1 MSTIVGERE
10 LVEQLSADAIGP
22 EQFLWAAREAGIDR
36 RQAARLMV
44 AAAATETP
52 GNRSV
57 GPDEAGDLDSGT
69 SHVQATESLRIG
81 LWLPVDGMDPAVA
94 TYRTSRLVT
103 EQLYSTLMA
112 LDPKGRPYPDLAEW
126 IEVSEDGLQYTFGL
140 VPGVRFHDG
149 SPVTADDAA
158 FTIRRLL
165 DMGEAYHFDPWVAT
179 IAGADAIDQLTVRIR
194 LTQPTGPILVW
205 LGFCGTGIVPK
216 AALEAGH
223 DLERQPIGSGPFR
236 LAEPWA
242 GGEEPI
248 RLT

>member
-1 MSTIVGERE
+1 
-10 LVEQLSADAIGP
+10 
-22 EQFLWAAREAGIDR
+22 
-36 RQAARLMV
+36 
-44 AAAATETP
+44 
-52 GNRSV
+52 
-57 GPDEAGDLDSGT
+57 
-69 SHVQATESLRIG
+69 
-81 LWLPVDGMDPAVA
+81 
-94 TYRTSRLVT
+94 
-103 EQLYSTLMA
+103 
-112 LDPKGRPYPDLAEW
+112 LAEW

-179 IAGADAIDQLTVRIR
+179 IAGADAIDQLTVRIL

-205 LGFCGTGIVPK
+205 LAFGGTGIVPK

-248 RLT
+248 RLTRHGHSARGAAPFTPRLAGLEFHTIRDDSERAGA